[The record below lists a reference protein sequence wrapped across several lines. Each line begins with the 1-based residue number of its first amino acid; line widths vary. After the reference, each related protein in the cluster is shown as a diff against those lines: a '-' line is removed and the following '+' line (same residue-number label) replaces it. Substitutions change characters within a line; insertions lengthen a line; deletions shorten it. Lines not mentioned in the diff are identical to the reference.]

1 MVSTI
6 LNKHYSSGI
15 GDWILCLYSG
25 RGKTHSTNQSA
36 KKTNKSKR
44 KGTLLE
50 TTIKIQQ
57 KKDNNCNTILMKM
70 LTKRF
75 VATEINK
82 RK

>member
-36 KKTNKSKR
+36 KKKQTNQR
-44 KGTLLE
+44 EKGPYLKPQLKYNKKK
-50 TTIKIQQ
+50 TIIA
-57 KKDNNCNTILMKM
+57 IP
-70 LTKRF
+70 F
-75 VATEINK
+75 
-82 RK
+82 